1 MGEASAGHASTPRDT
16 EVELSAEAE
25 AEADV
30 GE

>member
-1 MGEASAGHASTPRDT
+1 MGEASAGHTSTPRDT

-25 AEADV
+25 ADV